1 MRTTIAAGRLFNGSC
16 VALIVTALAFA
27 IRGGIMSDWSV
38 QFGLTGTQLGWIA
51 GGAFWGTALS
61 ILIGG
66 PLCDFLGIGRLL
78 MAACLSHAVGIILT
92 IVSVGFWSL
101 FFPTLLIGI
110 SNGLIEGASNPMV
123 ATLYHDEKTKKLN
136 QFHAWWPGG
145 VVMGGLI
152 AYGLHRLGFD
162 WRIQVGTMLLPT
174 VIYGFMFLGQKFPQ
188 TERVTSGVTT
198 REMFAEILRP
208 LFLYMIG
215 CMFVTA
221 AIENGTNQWI
231 AMLLE
236 HSGVPGI
243 LVLVWVT
250 GLMMVGRLA
259 IGPMSRRLNVTGILL
274 MSAIF
279 SAIGLYWMSQAS
291 GLWSLAAAGAYAI
304 GICYYWPT
312 MLGFV
317 AERLPRSG
325 ALGLAVIGGVGMISI
340 SIAMPVIGHIYD
352 KQLALALPA
361 GSTMEALRAAV
372 PGTADAAKWG
382 AVQFAA
388 GSATLG
394 RLVVLPLILIVAFT
408 GLILQQ
414 RGKTT
419 VTLTRAEP
427 LKEALK
433 EKA

>member
-1 MRTTIAAGRLFNGSC
+1 
-16 VALIVTALAFA
+16 
-27 IRGGIMSDWSV
+27 
-38 QFGLTGTQLGWIA
+38 
-51 GGAFWGTALS
+51 
-61 ILIGG
+61 
-66 PLCDFLGIGRLL
+66 
-78 MAACLSHAVGIILT
+78 
-92 IVSVGFWSL
+92 
-101 FFPTLLIGI
+101 
-110 SNGLIEGASNPMV
+110 
-123 ATLYHDEKTKKLN
+123 
-136 QFHAWWPGG
+136 
-145 VVMGGLI
+145 
-152 AYGLHRLGFD
+152 
-162 WRIQVGTMLLPT
+162 
-174 VIYGFMFLGQKFPQ
+174 
-188 TERVTSGVTT
+188 
-198 REMFAEILRP
+198 
-208 LFLYMIG
+208 
-215 CMFVTA
+215 
-221 AIENGTNQWI
+221 
-231 AMLLE
+231 
-236 HSGVPGI
+236 
-243 LVLVWVT
+243 
-250 GLMMVGRLA
+250 MVGRLA

-279 SAIGLYWMSQAS
+279 SAVGLYWMSQAS